1 MKDLKSYGRLT
12 PEERKKIRKFCVFA
26 DDFYSG
32 SGALKGGHVYYDQK
46 RKLFFVVTAITSP
59 W

>member
-32 SGALKGGHVYYDQK
+32 SDTLKRDMYIMTK
-46 RKLFFVVTAITSP
+46 RENYSL
-59 W
+59 

>member
-32 SGALKGGHVYYDQK
+32 SDTLKRDIMLKINKNNKKY
-46 RKLFFVVTAITSP
+46 
-59 W
+59 